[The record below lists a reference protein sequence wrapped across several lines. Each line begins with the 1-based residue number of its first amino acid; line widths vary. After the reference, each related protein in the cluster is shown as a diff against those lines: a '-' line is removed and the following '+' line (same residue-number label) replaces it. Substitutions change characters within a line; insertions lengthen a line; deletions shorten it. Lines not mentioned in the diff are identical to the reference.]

1 MTYYTDGSGVQE
13 KYEGDWA
20 DGRMHG
26 KGCYMLV
33 ALRVCTISMCVYQ
46 LEWLIGRSLVCR
58 PTWPTD
64 QDVPSFLGVARR
76 VKSILIVG
84 ACFSALVSYFTRHMH

>member
-33 ALRVCTISMCVYQ
+33 ASPL
-46 LEWLIGRSLVCR
+46 L
-58 PTWPTD
+58 
-64 QDVPSFLGVARR
+64 
-76 VKSILIVG
+76 
-84 ACFSALVSYFTRHMH
+84 LVSPLSVCVSTSYYR